1 MIVAKFVRTSGRRDT
16 DELFVKKLQL
26 NKEYKLMSL
35 AILSNGELRVR
46 LFGFGETTFSTSH
59 FEFFKDG
66 KKINILEELYFPVR
80 KKETLPCEIFVPND
94 NI

>member
-1 MIVAKFVRTSGRRDT
+1 MIIAKFVSAYCKRKA
-16 DELFVKKLQL
+16 DEFLIRNLQL
-26 NKEYKLMSL
+26 KKEYKLESL
-35 AILSNGELRVR
+35 IILSNGEVRVS
-46 LFGFGETTFSTSH
+46 LFGFGETSFGAYH